1 MKIALDYD
9 KTFTADPMLWLA
21 FVQLARES
29 GHEVAIVT
37 FRRPDREGGNDRVHR
52 DAKLLGVKVFFAAG
66 RPKAAV
72 YDADIWIDDFPA
84 LIPTPEQ
91 IALIPEI
98 SERVLKNK
106 SRAYEDN

>member
-9 KTFTADPMLWLA
+9 KTFTEDPMLWMQFVALA
-21 FVQLARES
+21 KLR

-37 FRRPDREGGNDRVHR
+37 FRRPDRKGGNSRALD
-52 DAKLLGVKVFFAAG
+52 DAAQLGVEIIFAAG

-84 LIPTPEQ
+84 LIPTPDQ
-91 IALIPEI
+91 LALIPEI
-98 SERVLKNK
+98 RDRVLNNA